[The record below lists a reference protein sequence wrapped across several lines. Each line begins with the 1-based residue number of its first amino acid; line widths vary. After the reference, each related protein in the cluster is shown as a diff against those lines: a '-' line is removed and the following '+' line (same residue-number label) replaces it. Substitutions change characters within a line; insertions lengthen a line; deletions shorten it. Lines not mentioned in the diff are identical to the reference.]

1 MAKKRSKTTENN
13 QRQSRKEVLIS
24 RRHEQQTRRVWI
36 FVIAVI
42 ALIAIVFLFGI
53 VNELIL
59 KPSRPVATISGED
72 ITLDDWRDKVEYR
85 RALLVSRISEI
96 ADLVSG
102 DVGQIQQIAG
112 QELQAISDPE
122 TLGQQ
127 VLEEMID
134 QELIRQEAEARG
146 ITVSEDELQN
156 SLEERFLFFGGK
168 SPTPQPTPTETI
180 MPTPS
185 ITPIAQE
192 NTDEG
197 AESETPSPTATQG
210 PTITPLP
217 TPTAVSREAF
227 EESLGEWYGRLNE
240 YGIDEEMF
248 RLDIQAEMYRE
259 RLLEDLASESGVS
272 DEAEQISIFYIRF
285 EDQDEADT
293 TREEINSSDYLT
305 VWNTINSRTEEEQL
319 ENTSFA
325 GELLWRT
332 VDNLESILGPDIR
345 QAADELDIDEAS
357 SVIVLPAPTEDGTD
371 AYFIIMPS
379 GREVRPLT
387 EAAFANAKQ
396 QNFST
401 WLEAIRLVDV
411 ATYERW
417 RANIPQRPLLDTRSW
432 IYPTPVP
439 TPTAGEPIE
448 LIPQPTPG

>member
-1 MAKKRSKTTENN
+1 MAKKRSKSTENSE
-13 QRQSRKEVLIS
+13 RQSRKEVLIA
-24 RRHEQQTRRVWI
+24 RRHEQQTRRVWA
-36 FVIAVI
+36 FVVAVI
-42 ALIAIVFLFGI
+42 ALIAVVFLFGI
-53 VNELIL
+53 VNELFL
-59 KPSRPVATISGED
+59 KPSRPVATINGEE
-72 ITLDDWRDKVEYR
+72 ITLGDWRDQVEYR

-96 ADLVSG
+96 AELVSG
-102 DVGQIQQIAG
+102 DVAQIQQIAG

-134 QELIRQEAEARG
+134 KELIRQEAEARG

-156 SLEERFLFFGGK
+156 TLEERFLFFDGE
-168 SPTPQPTPTETI
+168 SPTAQPTPTETI

-185 ITPIAQE
+185 ITPIARE
-192 NTDEG
+192 NSED
-197 AESETPSPTATQG
+197 AESETPSPTATLG
-210 PTITPLP
+210 PTITPQP

-227 EESLGEWYGRLNE
+227 EESLGEWHGRLNE
-240 YGIDEEMF
+240 YGVDEEMF
-248 RLDIQAEMYRE
+248 RTDIQADMIRE
-259 RLLEDLASESGVS
+259 RLLEELASEAGVS

-285 EDQDEADT
+285 EDSDEAEAA
-293 TREEINSSDYLT
+293 REEIESSDYLT
-305 VWNTINSRTEEEQL
+305 VWNTFNSRTEEEKL

-332 VDNLESILGPDIR
+332 LDNLESILGPDIR
-345 QAADELDIDEAS
+345 QAADDLAIDEPS
-357 SVIVLPAPTEDGTD
+357 SVIVVPAPAEDGTD

-387 EAAFANAKQ
+387 KAAFANAKQ

-401 WLEAIRLVDV
+401 WLETVRLGDV
-411 ATYERW
+411 ITFERW
-417 RANIPQRPLLDTRSW
+417 RASIPQRPLLDTRSW

-439 TPTAGEPIE
+439 TPTAGEPVE